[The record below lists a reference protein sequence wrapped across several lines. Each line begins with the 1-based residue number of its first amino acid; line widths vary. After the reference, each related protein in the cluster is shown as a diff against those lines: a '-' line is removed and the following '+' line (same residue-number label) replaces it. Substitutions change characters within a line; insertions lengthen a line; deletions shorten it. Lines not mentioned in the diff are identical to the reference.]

1 MADGRCAR
9 SCASASWPPTRGRQ
23 LTGRATVLTDAIL
36 RCSGG
41 ALTPGTDLRVVAA
54 VGFVAEPGREQGR
67 DATHPAP
74 AERAALLAARSDP
87 AGSR

>member
-1 MADGRCAR
+1 MRAVLRKRELAADA
-9 SCASASWPPTRGRQ
+9 AAAQ

-74 AERAALLAARSDP
+74 AERAALLARLATRLGAR
-87 AGSR
+87 